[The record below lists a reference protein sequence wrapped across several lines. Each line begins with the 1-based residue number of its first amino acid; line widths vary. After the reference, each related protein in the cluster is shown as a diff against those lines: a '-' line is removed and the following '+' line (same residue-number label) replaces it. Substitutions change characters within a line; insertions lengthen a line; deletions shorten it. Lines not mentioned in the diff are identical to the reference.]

1 MNKIHERITGY
12 IMADKRHEI
21 QEMLDAAAES
31 KRSKVYRQIKED
43 VLGDT
48 YPPGTALVERKLCEI
63 YQVSRSPLRNALQQ
77 LAYEGLLTHVP
88 GQGMVVP
95 SYRTEDIL
103 EVYDLTEVLQV
114 YGAKSFIRNASDAER
129 VELGGILRRMGE
141 YQAAGQLGA
150 ASRLDREFH
159 SYIAAHAGNTR
170 LRDIFSQLD
179 YQSVRFRASG
189 INDSSLMARSVK
201 EHQAIFAY
209 ISAGDEE
216 SAAAAVQLH
225 YQNIRAYYIDM
236 LVGDR
241 LR

>member
-1 MNKIHERITGY
+1 MGY
-12 IMADKRHEI
+12 AMADKRHEI
-21 QEMLDAAAES
+21 QEMLDASTES
-31 KRSKVYRQIKED
+31 KRSQVYRQIKED
-43 VLGDT
+43 VLNDT
-48 YPPGTALVERKLCEI
+48 YPPGTALVERKLCDI

-114 YGAKSFIRNASDAER
+114 YGVKGFIRNATEEDRLA
-129 VELGGILRRMGE
+129 LGGILRRMGE
-141 YQAAGQLGA
+141 YQTAGHLGA
-150 ASRLDREFH
+150 ASRQDREFH
-159 SYIAAHAGNTR
+159 SFIAAHAGNTR

-189 INDSSLMARSVK
+189 IHDSSLMARSVQ

-209 ISAGDEE
+209 ISAKDEE
-216 SAAAAVQLH
+216 SAAAAVTLH